1 MKKALLIT
9 ISILVIICSFA
20 ACKSNGSG
28 DNMTTV
34 AVTDKSGETHYYSQV
49 TGSDKKPITDGKG
62 KPVTT
67 EITASSSKKAPSNK
81 ANAAKTTVGSAD
93 NAVKFEATTK
103 AADSTAVGTTKGTT
117 AVTSAAQGT
126 TNQPTSTTEKQTKP
140 ATDKDGWV
148 DKWY

>member
-49 TGSDKKPITDGKG
+49 TGSDKKP
-62 KPVTT
+62 VTT
-67 EITASSSKKAPSNK
+67 EITASDSKKSPSNK
-81 ANAAKTTVGSAD
+81 ASAAKTTVGSAD

-117 AVTSAAQGT
+117 AATSAAQST

-140 ATDKDGWV
+140 ATDKDGWI

>member
-49 TGSDKKPITDGKG
+49 TGSDKKPVTDGKG

-67 EITASSSKKAPSNK
+67 EITASGSKKAPSNK
-81 ANAAKTTVGSAD
+81 ASTDKADGSAD
-93 NAVKFEATTK
+93 NTVKFEATTK
-103 AADSTAVGTTKGTT
+103 AADSTAVGTTKDTT

>member
-28 DNMTTV
+28 DNMTTF
-34 AVTDKSGETHYYSQV
+34 AVTDKSGETHYYAQV
-49 TGSDKKPITDGKG
+49 TGSDKKPVTDSKG
-62 KPVTT
+62 NAVTT
-67 EITASSSKKAPSNK
+67 EITAPDSKKALSNK
-81 ANAAKTTVGSAD
+81 ASTDKADGSAD
-93 NAVKFEATTK
+93 NTVKFEAPTK
-103 AADSTAVGTTKGTT
+103 AVDPTAVGTTKGTT

>member
-9 ISILVIICSFA
+9 ISILVIICFFA

-49 TGSDKKPITDGKG
+49 TGSDKKPVTDGKG

-67 EITASSSKKAPSNK
+67 EITASGSKKAPSNK
-81 ANAAKTTVGSAD
+81 ASTDKADGSAD
-93 NAVKFEATTK
+93 NTVKFEATTK
-103 AADSTAVGTTKGTT
+103 SADSTAVGTTKGTT

-126 TNQPTSTTEKQTKP
+126 TNQPASTTEKQTKP

>member
-49 TGSDKKPITDGKG
+49 TGSDKKPVTDGKG

-67 EITASSSKKAPSNK
+67 EITASGSKKAPSNK
-81 ANAAKTTVGSAD
+81 SSSDKADGSAD
-93 NAVKFEATTK
+93 NTVKFDATTK

-117 AVTSAAQGT
+117 AVTSSAQGT

>member
-28 DNMTTV
+28 DNMTT

-49 TGSDKKPITDGKG
+49 TGSDKKPVTDDKG

-67 EITASSSKKAPSNK
+67 EITASGSKKAPSNK
-81 ANAAKTTVGSAD
+81 ASTDKADGSAD
-93 NAVKFEATTK
+93 NTVKFEATTK

-117 AVTSAAQGT
+117 AVTSAAQGS

>member
-49 TGSDKKPITDGKG
+49 TDSDKKPVTDGKG

-67 EITASSSKKAPSNK
+67 EITASDSKKAPSNK
-81 ANAAKTTVGSAD
+81 ASTDKTVGSAD
-93 NAVKFEATTK
+93 NTVKFEATTK
-103 AADSTAVGTTKGTT
+103 GTT
-117 AVTSAAQGT
+117 AATSAAQVT

>member
-49 TGSDKKPITDGKG
+49 TGSDKKPVTDGKG

-67 EITASSSKKAPSNK
+67 EITASGSKKAPSNK
-81 ANAAKTTVGSAD
+81 ASTDKADGSAD
-93 NAVKFEATTK
+93 NTVKFEATTK
-103 AADSTAVGTTKGTT
+103 AVDPTAVGTTKSTT

>member
-49 TGSDKKPITDGKG
+49 TDSDKKPVTDGKG

-67 EITASSSKKAPSNK
+67 EITESSSKKAPSNK
-81 ANAAKTTVGSAD
+81 ASTDKADGSAD
-93 NAVKFEATTK
+93 NTVKFEATTK

-117 AVTSAAQGT
+117 AATSAAQST

>member
-49 TGSDKKPITDGKG
+49 TGSDKKTVTDGKG

-67 EITASSSKKAPSNK
+67 EITASGSKKAPSNK
-81 ANAAKTTVGSAD
+81 ASTDKADGSAD
-93 NAVKFEATTK
+93 NTVKFEATTK

-126 TNQPTSTTEKQTKP
+126 TNQPNSTTEKQTKP